1 MRSTGAGARAASRA
15 CDSEPRSPAGE
26 LPAGGLPAGE
36 LPAGELPAGRAAG
49 DPCAGDAAARR
60 GLSPLELRAER
71 GTGGSAWTAV
81 GAELFEP
88 ASDAGWGCEPPGF
101 IAAESSR
108 AAVPVEAYR
117 AEIEHLRLAA
127 EAGMLVRVRR
137 SSRPQ
142 RSSGA
147 KWITRE
153 RRFCFSRASA
163 CWRAGLRPRLV
174 SGCLGCI
181 PRRSFPSRRSPECWS
196 RCGWRARAFL
206 ASRPGPRGS
215 LRCSSS

>member
-15 CDSEPRSPAGE
+15 CESEPRWA
-26 LPAGGLPAGE
+26 AGE
-36 LPAGELPAGRAAG
+36 LPAGELPAGEPCTG
-49 DPCAGDAAARR
+49 EPCAGEPCAGEAAARR

-71 GTGGSAWTAV
+71 GSGGSAWTAV

-88 ASDAGWGCEPPGF
+88 AGDAGWGCEPPGF

-108 AAVPVEAYR
+108 AVVPVEAYR
-117 AEIEHLRLAA
+117 AEFGAFDSPPRLECRCASGA
-127 EAGMLVRVRR
+127 PFWPYR
-137 SSRPQ
+137 SG
-142 RSSGA
+142 GA

-153 RRFCFSRASA
+153 RPVCFSRASP

-174 SGCLGCI
+174 SGCPGCI
-181 PRRSFPSRRSPECWS
+181 PRRSFPSRRSPGCWS
-196 RCGWRARAFL
+196 RCGWSARAFL